1 MNFLSGE
8 IRFYKGLYKVK
19 VMTESEGYWIVQAL
33 EDFEDCVDGN
43 EASVKAGE
51 QRIVPPNLLF
61 RSEAAYGER
70 AHVRVGDGE
79 EGEAYGGSAREKTSR
94 QWRWLIL
101 FGNTCLLD
109 PLALSVGTPT
119 MYLRSLVGRS
129 DRLRCSLNF

>member
-1 MNFLSGE
+1 MSGE

-61 RSEAAYGER
+61 KRRNLPPMVKEHTYELEMEKKVKRMVEAQEKKQA
-70 AHVRVGDGE
+70 AN
-79 EGEAYGGSAREKTSR
+79 GG
-94 QWRWLIL
+94 
-101 FGNTCLLD
+101 G
-109 PLALSVGTPT
+109 
-119 MYLRSLVGRS
+119 
-129 DRLRCSLNF
+129 